1 MFGGWGSSKPAT
13 GTPVGGTVTGTP
25 VSGYPAMGGAGGG
38 SFKPAPGAAM
48 PTMPVKYGG
57 AAAGGAAAG
66 GMGSAFSS
74 SGYRRF
80 GGGSSIMPFAM
91 GAFAGTAAYALLS
104 SNRDARCNGVKPEC
118 YRSLCVQSQKDCPLA
133 AGKPL
138 TLARCP
144 ANLGSQFTECW
155 ATKDLSF
162 LCAGVGRPSTSVNM
176 DALCAPDN
184 KSKSNDTSLFDLNPT
199 GAGLSTSPQGTI
211 IGPNGV
217 ELFPM
222 NRNGAAQRG
231 VSGAAAV
238 LSAAAGVFMLL

>member
-1 MFGGWGSSKPAT
+1 MVVALHLCMRMHGSGRDAARGRSGTAWGFKTAERVTAT
-13 GTPVGGTVTGTP
+13 LYCDRCHMHPRPPLSPFKHPKTSVT
-25 VSGYPAMGGAGGG
+25 
-38 SFKPAPGAAM
+38 
-48 PTMPVKYGG
+48 
-57 AAAGGAAAG
+57 
-66 GMGSAFSS
+66 
-74 SGYRRF
+74 
-80 GGGSSIMPFAM
+80 
-91 GAFAGTAAYALLS
+91 GTAAYALLS